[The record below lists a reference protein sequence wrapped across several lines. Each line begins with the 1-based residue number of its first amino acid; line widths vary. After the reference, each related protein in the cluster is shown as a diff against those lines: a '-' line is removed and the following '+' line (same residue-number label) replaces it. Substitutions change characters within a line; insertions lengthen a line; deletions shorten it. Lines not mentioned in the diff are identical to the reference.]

1 MALTN
6 RERMIMI
13 IAGLAIGTLV
23 FDKYILT
30 PVLNKRSEMTLQKDN
45 LQAEVEQAKSTLRR
59 QQTLQKLWDQ
69 MQEAGLSNDIQAI
82 EGKLFRH
89 LDESSYQTGLQ
100 LTSIQ
105 PERLQTQGQI
115 GQIEFMVSGTGSM
128 DSVTRFLWNIE
139 MAEIPLKINS
149 LQLGANNEN
158 ALQMSLQ
165 LQLSS
170 IYLIEEDDTK
180 ESES

>member
-13 IAGLAIGTLV
+13 IAGLAIGILV

-30 PVLNKRSEMTLQKDN
+30 PIIEKRSEMSLLKEN
-45 LQAEVEQAKSTLRR
+45 LQAEVEQAKMTLRR
-59 QQTLQKLWDQ
+59 QQTLQKGWDQ
-69 MQEAGLSNDIQAI
+69 MQEAGLSFDREAI

-89 LDESSYQTGLQ
+89 LEESSYQTGLQ

-115 GQIEFMVSGTGSM
+115 GQIEFMVSGTGRM

-139 MAEIPLKINS
+139 MAKIPLKINS

-165 LQLSS
+165 LNLSS
-170 IYLIEEDDTK
+170 IYLIDEKDTK
-180 ESES
+180 EGES